1 VAAEPCPA
9 LGLAL
14 DATCDVMGEFNRSGT
29 EASRR
34 LCTFSLWSDLAARTG
49 RDLGYLSYEDTWLA
63 TLPSS
68 ADGDTERDGGS
79 ASLEKL
85 NDGTRRLEDGFAQ
98 CFCTLVALSP
108 DVVRA
113 MGDGDLFRRYP
124 PEGRWGTL
132 QFFSLPLFN
141 LAQAQAFSP
150 PSTDFLS
157 CTEADWTGT

>member
-1 VAAEPCPA
+1 MSCIISYIGLSNDDSGGGVTIPCNGRGGLRSVAAEPCPA
-9 LGLAL
+9 LGPAL

-29 EASRR
+29 EASRG
-34 LCTFSLWSDLAARTG
+34 LCTLSLWSDLVARTG

-79 ASLEKL
+79 ASLKKL
-85 NDGTRRLEDGFAQ
+85 NDGTRRLEDGFTQ

-124 PEGRWGTL
+124 PEGR
-132 QFFSLPLFN
+132 
-141 LAQAQAFSP
+141 
-150 PSTDFLS
+150 
-157 CTEADWTGT
+157 